1 MSQSDQEP
9 DSLYTN
15 VAVPD
20 DDLPEDLQPGEDNPL
35 AGPADADDQG
45 PDEEER
51 QDLGDPH
58 IDGLGRD
65 DDDAPV
71 APDTDA
77 SEDAHHGAPDS
88 DD

>member
-1 MSQSDQEP
+1 MTETP
-9 DSLYTN
+9 DSDYTD
-15 VAVPD
+15 VSVPD
-20 DDLPEDLQPGEDNPL
+20 EQLPDDLQPGDDNPL
-35 AGPADADDQG
+35 AEATDDPDA
-45 PDEEER
+45 ER

-65 DDDAPV
+65 DDDDPV

>member
-1 MSQSDQEP
+1 MTETP
-9 DSLYTN
+9 DSDYTD
-15 VAVPD
+15 VSVPD
-20 DDLPEDLQPGEDNPL
+20 EELPEDLQPSDDNPL
-35 AGPADADDQG
+35 AGSADD
-45 PDEEER
+45 PEADR

-65 DDDAPV
+65 EDDNPV